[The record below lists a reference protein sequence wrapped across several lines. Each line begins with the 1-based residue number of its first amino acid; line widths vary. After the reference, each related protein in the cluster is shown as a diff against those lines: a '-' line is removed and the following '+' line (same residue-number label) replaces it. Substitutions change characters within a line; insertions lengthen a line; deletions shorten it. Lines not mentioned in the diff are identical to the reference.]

1 MDEIRVGVGVRPD
14 SEEEHR
20 LAPDYE
26 VELASKVR
34 AALSPSYQSMTSDL
48 RQFSPRTRHNQGL
61 TGTCVSNAVTRAAE
75 IKQIQRLYDEGTSSG
90 LAHDEALKRAL
101 DYYVPLSRRANY
113 FMARD
118 LMPLRADGTKET
130 LYDDGTQ
137 ISLGAKAFWLWGACP
152 EVPIPGRPDTE
163 CWPWS
168 PELRDL
174 QTSPSWMAMRHAYV
188 HKIVKWAK
196 LKSLKSDRAEDV
208 IANLAVGN
216 PVAWATRVGQA
227 WRWYDGKSALGRQQD
242 MIGNHA
248 TLLVGWDP
256 NLFGGVFIVEN
267 SWGLWGD
274 RGFCYVRPEVLES
287 DDSFD
292 FVAMLGGWE
301 PWSLSA

>member
-20 LAPDYE
+20 LAPDFE
-26 VELASKVR
+26 VELASKIR
-34 AALSPSYQSMTSDL
+34 AVLSPSYQSTTSDL
-48 RQFSPRTRHNQGL
+48 RSFSPRTRHNQGS
-61 TGTCVSNAVTRAAE
+61 TSTCVANSVTRAAE
-75 IKQIQRLYDEGTSSG
+75 IKQIQQLYDQGIEQGLSSG
-90 LAHDEALKRAL
+90 EALNRAL
-101 DYYVPLSRRANY
+101 TYYVPLSRRATY

-137 ISLGAKAFWLWGACP
+137 VSLAAEGFRRWGACP
-152 EVPIPGRPDTE
+152 EVPIPGRPETE

-168 PELRDL
+168 TELRDL

-188 HKIVKWAK
+188 HKIDKWAK
-196 LKSLKSDRAEDV
+196 IKSFKGGRAEDV

-227 WRWYDGKSALGRQQD
+227 WRTYNGKSALGLQQD
-242 MIGNHA
+242 TIGNHA

-256 NLFGGVFIVEN
+256 NLYGGVFIFEN
-267 SWGLWGD
+267 SWGPWGD
-274 RGFCYVRPEVLES
+274 NGFGYVSPDVIEDS
-287 DDSFD
+287 DSFD

-301 PWSLSA
+301 PWSKAA